1 MNGKLVLENG
11 SEYKGLSFGYEK
23 YISGEVVFSTNM
35 SGYIESFTDPSF
47 CDQILCLTYPLIGN
61 YGVPSADVDNNNL
74 LINMESANIWI
85 KALVVAEYSKHY
97 SHYNAKKSLSEWLIE
112 NKIPAL
118 TNIDTR
124 RLTKEL
130 RLNGSLKGKII
141 FENNEQ
147 HDQNDFVDINK
158 SNLVKKV
165 TCKNLYT
172 LGEGILH
179 IAVLDCGIKLNIL
192 RNLISEGF
200 KITVLPYDYD
210 FISENGY
217 DGIFISNGPGD
228 PSMCDITI
236 NNLRKYINSDNYK
249 PVFGICLGNQL
260 LAHAAGAKTYKM
272 KYGNRGYNQ
281 PVLMLETKTT
291 YITSQNHGFAVDK
304 DSLPEDWEELCINKN
319 DNSNEGIRH
328 KTKPFKSVQFHP
340 EARGGPFDTSY
351 MFKEFYNTCL
361 DHKYGIVQKN
371 KVLLLGS
378 GGLSIGQAGEFDYSG
393 SQAIKSFK
401 KNGLSVIL
409 VNPNIASIQTSEG
422 LADEVYYVPVQLEFI
437 TDIIIKER
445 PQYISL
451 SFGGQTALNCG
462 IELFHSGI
470 LYKYNVSVLGTSVD
484 NILKTEDRDLFA
496 REMHL
501 IGEKTPRSL
510 PGTTVQEAL
519 DAAEEIGYPIL
530 CRAAFALG
538 GLGSGFC
545 DNKEELENLL
555 EKTFTKTKQV
565 LIDEDL
571 RGWKE
576 IEYEVMR
583 DKYGNSITICNME
596 NFDPLGIHTGDSIVV
611 APSQTLNNDEYN
623 MLRSAS
629 LKIAGSL
636 GIIGEC
642 NVQMTL
648 DPNSNEYRII
658 EVNPRLSRS
667 SALAS
672 KATGYPIAA
681 VAAQLCMGQRLYE
694 ITNVVTGTTTAN
706 FEPSLDYIVVKIPRW
721 DTRKFNGVDPRLG
734 SAMKSVGEIMSI
746 GRTFEEAFQKGL
758 RMVRGIGFEPFGTEP
773 SLDEIKIELKH
784 PTDDRVRVLAHILYK
799 NILSIDKIHKYSNID
814 KWFLHK
820 LNNIKNIITSP
831 LTINLS
837 NNFSIEQLKLLKLNG
852 FSDCQIGR
860 VLEVDELIIRKM
872 RKDNNINISV
882 KKIDTLAGEFPA
894 DTNYLYTTYN
904 GEVDDIEPCIDK
916 KTIIVLGSG
925 TYRIGSSVEFDY
937 CSVKCMHTLREL
949 GYHTIMIN
957 YNPETISTD
966 FDESD
971 KLYFDEI
978 SFEKVADIYEKE
990 KAYGVIVSMGG
1001 QEPNNIALKL
1011 HNYGI
1016 NVLGTSPPSIDNCE
1030 DRFKYSCLLDELKI
1044 IQPAWIVANNKEEIN
1059 IFIQEV
1065 GYPVIIRPSYVLSG
1079 AAMRII
1085 YDNESL
1091 DTCINDASDISP
1103 DHPVVLTKF
1112 INEAREVDLDAV
1124 CNNGK
1129 LVTYAISEHVEN
1141 AGVHSGDA
1149 TLVLPAHT
1157 ISKEMQNRLLEVVKT
1172 IGLRLNV
1179 SGLFN
1184 TQFLVKGGWF
1194 GVIET
1199 NLRASRSIPFVSKT
1213 LDIDFIKLATISM
1226 VEDEELEFIHR
1237 EIDHVGVKCPQFSFA
1252 RLPEADPI
1260 LGVEMA
1266 STGEVACFGQTL
1278 DEAYLKALIA
1288 SRSGVPIKNNLNI
1301 LKLDNTDTTIYEKQG
1316 HNVITE
1322 VKNWKNIDMVIDCSN
1337 SPENR
1342 NLRRNAVDFSKYV
1355 ITNAQQVELLGKS
1368 LNANMSCN
1376 PYSFYKQ
1383 NIYKTR
1389 NIKIFIRQGFTESS
1403 VEKQEKLQHAFNSL
1417 LNFQTDDTK
1426 FTLVTGNKAESKD
1439 TFKTNFEIENNREFN
1454 PENFRDYR
1462 LNKLHEADA
1471 MVILRTSLSESTV
1484 FEVAYN
1490 ILQGPNIPVFFA
1502 IDPEAPLK
1510 TTLLRELDGYQNAT
1524 VVYKTMDHGIE
1535 NITKDIDFLNFVNN
1549 L

>member
-1 MNGKLVLENG
+1 MNGRLVLENG
-11 SEYKGLSFGYEK
+11 SIYNGISFGYDQC
-23 YISGEVVFSTNM
+23 IAGEVVFSTNM
-35 SGYIESFTDPSF
+35 AGYPESFTDPSF

-61 YGVPSADVDNNNL
+61 YGVPSSEKVDSNNL
-74 LINMESANIWI
+74 LINMESNNIWI
-85 KALVVAEYSKHY
+85 KALVVANYSKEY
-97 SHYNAKKSLSEWLIE
+97 SHYNADKSLSQWLIN

-118 TNIDTR
+118 TEIDTR

-130 RLNGSLKGKII
+130 RSNGSLKGKII
-141 FENNEQ
+141 FGDN
-147 HDQNDFVDINK
+147 DIDFVDINK
-158 SNLVKKV
+158 YNLVNKV
-165 TCKNLYT
+165 TCEHPYT
-172 LGEGILH
+172 LGEGYLH
-179 IAVLDCGIKLNIL
+179 IVVVDCGIKLNIL
-192 RNLISEGF
+192 RNLINEGF
-200 KITVLPYDYD
+200 KITVVPYDYD
-210 FISENGY
+210 FFNKNGY

-228 PSMCDITI
+228 PSMCNVTI

-260 LAHAAGAKTYKM
+260 LAHAAGGKTYKM

-281 PVLMLETKTT
+281 PVLMLDNQTT

-304 DSLPEDWEELCINKN
+304 TSLPDDWEELCINKN
-319 DNSNEGIRH
+319 DGSNEGIKH

-340 EARGGPFDTSY
+340 EARGGPHDTSY
-351 MFKEFYNTCL
+351 MFKDFYNTCL
-361 DHKYGIVQKN
+361 DFKYGKIKN
-371 KVLLLGS
+371 NKILLLGS

-401 KNGLSVIL
+401 QHGLSVIL
-409 VNPNIASIQTSEG
+409 VNPNIATIQTSEG
-422 LADEVYYVPVQLEFI
+422 LADEIYYVPVQPDFI
-437 TDIIIKER
+437 TQIITKER

-470 LYKYNVSVLGTSVD
+470 LYKYNVTVLGTSVD
-484 NILKTEDRDLFA
+484 NILKTEDRDLFS
-496 REMHL
+496 REMNL
-501 IGEKTPRSL
+501 IGEKIPKSL
-510 PGTTVQEAL
+510 PGTNIAEAL
-519 DAAEEIGYPIL
+519 DAADKIGYPVL

-545 DNKEELENLL
+545 DNEEELEILL
-555 EKTFTKTKQV
+555 EKTFTKTNQV

-583 DKYGNSITICNME
+583 DKYGNTITICNME
-596 NFDPLGIHTGDSIVV
+596 NFDPLGIHTGDSIVI

-623 MLRSAS
+623 MLRTAS
-629 LKIAGSL
+629 LKIANSL

-672 KATGYPIAA
+672 KATGYPIAS
-681 VAAQLCMGQRLYE
+681 VAAQLCMGQKLYE

-734 SAMKSVGEIMSI
+734 SAMKSVGEVMAI

-758 RMVRGIGFEPFGTEP
+758 RMVRGIGFEPYGKEP
-773 SLDEIKIELKH
+773 TLEEARTELKN

-799 NILSIDKIHKYSNID
+799 NLLSIDKIHKYSKID

-820 LNNIKNIITSP
+820 LDNIKNTILNLKIESP
-831 LTINLS
+831 NGLS
-837 NNFSIEQLKLLKLNG
+837 LEQLKLLKFNG
-852 FSDCQIGR
+852 FSDSQIGNK
-860 VLEVDELIIRKM
+860 LGLSELAIRKI
-872 RKDNNINISV
+872 RKEYNIDIHV

-904 GEVDDIEPCIDK
+904 GEVDDVEPCTDK

-949 GYHTIMIN
+949 GYHTVMIN

-971 KLYFDEI
+971 KLYFEELT
-978 SFEKVADIYEKE
+978 FEKVADIYEKE
-990 KAYGVIVSMGG
+990 KAYGIIVSMGG

-1011 HNYGI
+1011 HEYGI
-1016 NVLGTSPPSIDNCE
+1016 NVLGISPESIDNCE
-1030 DRFKYSCLLDELKI
+1030 DRFKFSSLLDELSI
-1044 IQPAWIVANNKEEIN
+1044 NQPAWITANNKDDIN
-1059 IFIQEV
+1059 NFIEKCK
-1065 GYPVIIRPSYVLSG
+1065 YPVIVRPSYVLSG

-1085 YDNESL
+1085 YNDESL
-1091 DTCINDASDISP
+1091 DQCLSDASNISP

-1112 INEAREVDLDAV
+1112 IDGAKEIDLDAV
-1124 CNNGK
+1124 CNNGE
-1129 LVTYAISEHVEN
+1129 LITYAICEHVEN

-1157 ISKEMQNRLLEVVKT
+1157 ISKEIQNKLLEVVKI
-1172 IGLRLNV
+1172 IGAKLNV
-1179 SGLFN
+1179 SGIFN
-1184 TQFLVKGGWF
+1184 TQFLVKEDWY

-1213 LDIDFIKLATISM
+1213 LDIDFIKLGTYAM
-1226 VEDEELEFIHR
+1226 VDVQGLEFVHK
-1237 EIDHVGVKCPQFSFA
+1237 EINYVGVKCPQFSFS

-1266 STGEVACFGQTL
+1266 STGEVACFGKTL

-1288 SRSGVPIKNNLNI
+1288 SRSGVPIKKTLNI
-1301 LKLDNTDTTIYEKQG
+1301 LKLDDTDTSIYEKQG
-1316 HNVITE
+1316 HNIVTK
-1322 VKNWKNIDMVIDCSN
+1322 VTNWKTIDMVIDCSN
-1337 SPENR
+1337 NVENR
-1342 NLRRNAVDFSKYV
+1342 ILRRNAVDFSKYL
-1355 ITNAQQVELLGKS
+1355 ITNAQQVQLLGRS
-1368 LNANMSCN
+1368 LNANLSCN
-1376 PYSFYKQ
+1376 PYSFYKK
-1383 NIYKTR
+1383 NLYKKK
-1389 NIKIFIRQGFTESS
+1389 NIKLFIRQGFTESS
-1403 VEKQEKLQHAFNSL
+1403 VEKQEKLQNAFNSL
-1417 LNFQTDDTK
+1417 LNFQTDDIYV
-1426 FTLVTGNKAESKD
+1426 TLVTGNKAESKD
-1439 TFKTNFEIENNREFN
+1439 TFKVNFEIENNKEFN
-1454 PENFRDYR
+1454 PKNFRDYR

-1490 ILQGPNIPVFFA
+1490 ILQGPNIPIYFA
-1502 IDPEAPLK
+1502 IDPDAPLK
-1510 TTLLRELDGYQNAT
+1510 TTLLRDLTGYKNAK

-1535 NITKDIDFLNFVNN
+1535 NIAKDPDFLKFIND
-1549 L
+1549 LC